1 MTIKSIIQQRLL
13 STYRLVEIHPKCTCT
28 TTDVYVLP
36 ITYLDNDT
44 CIYLAI
50 VQLSQSGDS
59 KLVQNDLIGEHLGRD
74 PASIT
79 VNNES

>member
-1 MTIKSIIQQRLL
+1 M
-13 STYRLVEIHPKCTCT
+13 

-36 ITYLDNDT
+36 ITYLDND
-44 CIYLAI
+44 IYLAI

-59 KLVQNDLIGEHLGRD
+59 QLVQNDLIGEHLGRD

-79 VNNES
+79 VNNKS